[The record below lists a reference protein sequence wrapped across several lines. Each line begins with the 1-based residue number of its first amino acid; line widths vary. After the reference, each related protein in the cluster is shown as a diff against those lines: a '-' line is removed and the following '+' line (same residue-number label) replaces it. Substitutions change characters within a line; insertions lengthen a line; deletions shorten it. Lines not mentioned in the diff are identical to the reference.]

1 MFFAQYVQT
10 LYFQILISAKIA
22 DFYHLIWVK
31 IGRRYGKTGGYLPIC
46 AKKQEKKAFQMTFPA
61 SKGAKKAAGAAFG
74 RGGAN
79 SLMITVFSCSN
90 L

>member
-1 MFFAQYVQT
+1 MDKVLCPQKPMFFAQYVQT

-46 AKKQEKKAFQMTFPA
+46 AKKQEKKPFRRPFRLQRAQ
-61 SKGAKKAAGAAFG
+61 KKLPEQRLGVAVP
-74 RGGAN
+74 
-79 SLMITVFSCSN
+79 TV
-90 L
+90 

>member
-1 MFFAQYVQT
+1 MDKVLCPQKPMFFAQYVQT

-46 AKKQEKKAFQMTFPA
+46 AQKQEKKPFRRPFRLQRAQ
-61 SKGAKKAAGAAFG
+61 KKLPEQRLGVAVP
-74 RGGAN
+74 
-79 SLMITVFSCSN
+79 TV
-90 L
+90 